1 MKVTIYELLGLVKD
15 GKAPKKILYTFCE
28 YEFDEEENDYRNKDD
43 VLLFRFLFSYER
55 EALFFKVE
63 IIEEKPNKVKQIEV
77 NNSHIVDYDET
88 GKHYLTTN
96 RKDRNIYIKK
106 INELTKALN
115 YLLEK
120 SDKDE

>member
-1 MKVTIYELLGLVKD
+1 MKVTIYELLGFVKD
-15 GKAPKKILYTFCE
+15 GKAPKKILYKYCE

-43 VLLFRFLFSYER
+43 LLLFKFLFSHER

-63 IIEEKPNKVKQIEV
+63 IIEEKPKKVKQIEV
-77 NNSHIVDYDET
+77 DNSHIVDYDET

-106 INELTKALN
+106 INELTKAVN

-120 SDKDE
+120 SDEDE